1 MKAAIQS
8 GFLRGLLYL
17 LAGVALT
24 ASVAFQY
31 LRSSLPQISG
41 TRQLAGA
48 AAHALAAPV
57 EVVRDRHDIPHI
69 YAASLLD
76 ANFALGY
83 AHAQDR
89 LWQME
94 MNRHI
99 GAGRLSELFGP
110 ATLDT
115 DRFLRTLGIRRTA
128 AATLDKL
135 DHETRTLFE
144 SYAAGVNAFLAN
156 NDKPLPPEFILL
168 GHRPEPW
175 SPVDSLAWL
184 KMMAWDLNSS
194 WRDELLRMQLAKR
207 LSTQQIQE
215 FLPPYPGDAPVPLPD
230 LGALYSSLADAAT
243 RIAAAAPQQAQE
255 GIGSN
260 NWVVSG
266 SRSRSGKPLL
276 ANDPHLGLT
285 APAVWYFAHLDTP
298 EGRLIG
304 ATLPGVP
311 MVVLGRNE
319 RIAWGFTNTAPD
331 VQDLYI
337 ERLDPSDAA
346 LYDTPDGKQ
355 RFITRQEIIKVKGQ
369 PDVKLAVRIS
379 RHGPII
385 SDAFAAA
392 AKLMPKGYAL
402 AFAWTALRDDDL
414 TAQALTR
421 IGRASDWKSFLNVA
435 RDFHSPQQN
444 VVYADVD
451 GNIGYIAPGRVPLRR
466 ADNDLHG
473 MAPAPGCEAKY
484 DWQGF
489 IPFEELPR
497 QFNPPSGVIATANEK
512 ITPPGYRYWITSK
525 WEPPFRA
532 RRIAELLGARQRHD
546 LASFAA
552 MQADVRSLYV
562 REVLPLLLAAPL
574 DSDTARQAA
583 ALLRNWDG
591 EMRRKRAEP
600 LIVTAWLRELTR
612 LVYADEL
619 GDLFATNWSE
629 RPIFMLNVLRDQ
641 DGQSRWCDDVR
652 TPQRETCAQM
662 IARALD
668 LAVADLSRRYGA
680 DMTRWRWGDAHIAV
694 SEHRP
699 LSQQAWLA
707 PLFELR
713 QPVPGD
719 TWTIDV
725 GRTMPAN
732 QAHPYSTDLAP
743 SLRGIYDLAAPDDS
757 VFMQSSGQSG
767 NLFSSQYGNF
777 NADWARVGYVSM
789 SMRRAD
795 IQQRQRGTL
804 RLLPATPP

>member
-1 MKAAIQS
+1 MKSKI
-8 GFLRGLLYL
+8 LRGLLYT
-17 LAGVALT
+17 LAFAVLA
-24 ASVAFQY
+24 AIVAFQY
-31 LRSSLPQISG
+31 LRSSLPQLSG
-41 TRQLAGA
+41 SRHMTGA
-48 AAHALAAPV
+48 DARRLAAPV
-57 EVVRDRHDIPHI
+57 EVVRDRHGIPHI
-69 YAASLLD
+69 YAESLLD

-99 GAGRLSELFGP
+99 GAGRLAELFGP
-110 ATLDT
+110 ASLDT
-115 DRFLRTLGIRRTA
+115 DRFLRTLGIHRISA
-128 AATLDKL
+128 VTLGKL
-135 DHETRTLFE
+135 DSETRSLFE
-144 SYAAGVNAFLAN
+144 SYAAGVNAFLAA
-156 NDKPLPPEFILL
+156 NDKPLPPEFVLL

-184 KMMAWDLNSS
+184 KMMAWDLNGS
-194 WRDELLRMQLAKR
+194 WRDELLHMQLAKR
-207 LSTQQIQE
+207 LTTQQIRE
-215 FLPPYPGDAPVPLPD
+215 FLPPYPGDAPHPLPD
-230 LGALYSSLADAAT
+230 LGALYGSLADAAT
-243 RIAAAAPQQAQE
+243 KIAAAAPEQPPE

-260 NWVVSG
+260 NWVVDG

-304 ATLPGVP
+304 TTLPGVP

-319 RIAWGFTNTAPD
+319 RIAWGFTNTGPD

-337 ERLDPSDAA
+337 ERLDPTDAA

-355 RFITRQEIIKVKGQ
+355 RFVTVNEIIKVKGQ
-369 PDVKLAVRIS
+369 ADVTLAVRIS

-385 SDAFAAA
+385 SDAFADA
-392 AKLMPKGYAL
+392 AKAMPKGYAL

-421 IGRASDWKSFLNVA
+421 LGRARDWKSFLAAA
-435 RDFHSPQQN
+435 RDSHSPQQN
-444 VVYADVD
+444 IVYADVD

-466 ADNDLHG
+466 ADNDLKG
-473 MAPAPGCEAKY
+473 MAPAPGWQAKY

-489 IPFEELPR
+489 IPYDELPR
-497 QFNPPSGVIATANEK
+497 QFNPPSGAIATANEK
-512 ITPPGYRYWITSK
+512 ITPPGYRHWITSK

-532 RRIAELLGARQRHD
+532 RRIAELLNANQHHD

-552 MQADVRSLYV
+552 MQGDVRSLYV

-574 DSDTARQAA
+574 ASDSARHAA
-583 ALLRNWDG
+583 ARLRHWDG
-591 EMRRKRAEP
+591 EMLRQRAEP
-600 LIVTAWLRELTR
+600 LIVSAWLRELTR

-619 GDLFATNWSE
+619 GELFTANWSE
-629 RPIFMLNVLRDQ
+629 RPIFMLNALRDT
-641 DGQSRWCDDVR
+641 DGQSRWCDDVG
-652 TPQRETCAQM
+652 TPQRETCATM

-668 LAVADLSRRYGA
+668 LALADLASRYGA
-680 DMTRWRWGDAHIAV
+680 DIDHWHWGDAHIAV

-699 LSQQAWLA
+699 LSKQAWLA

-719 TWTIDV
+719 TWTLDV
-725 GRTMPAN
+725 GRTVPGN
-732 QAHPYSTDLAP
+732 QAQPFSTRHAA
-743 SLRGIYDLAAPDDS
+743 SLRGLYDLADLDHS
-757 VFMQSSGQSG
+757 LFMHSSGQSG
-767 NLFSSQYGNF
+767 NPFSAQYGSF
-777 NADWARVGYVSM
+777 NAAWAQVDYVSM
-789 SMRRAD
+789 SMRRVD
-795 IQQRQRGTL
+795 IERRQLGTL
-804 RLLPATPP
+804 RLLPSAAPH